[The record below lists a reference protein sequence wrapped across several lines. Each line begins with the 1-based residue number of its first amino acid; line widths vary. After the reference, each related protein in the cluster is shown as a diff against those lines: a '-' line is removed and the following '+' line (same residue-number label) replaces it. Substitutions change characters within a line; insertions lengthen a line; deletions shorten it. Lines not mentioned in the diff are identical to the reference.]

1 MLIYPLHCRLPPPS
15 FKMWLFS
22 DGQGNFD
29 PLRLL
34 WSETPFNR
42 SSMQEFKLIL
52 SLRPQPLCWD
62 AQSKLK
68 LFEAARVADSQ
79 QSWKHFLMLTF
90 SASDLLLMGC
100 TPIFFQCVYVEGDVC
115 LILKNSSFF
124 ISFQE
129 NYAVCKLPCLCLYFR
144 FFLSFFSE
152 TDWHPALCGSPF
164 KVSPTMILV
173 ALFLDSESVRLHS
186 GTPQ

>member
-115 LILKNSSFF
+115 LILKNSSFLF
-124 ISFQE
+124 LFKKIMQFANYLVCACISD
-129 NYAVCKLPCLCLYFR
+129 
-144 FFLSFFSE
+144 FFFPFFSE

>member
-115 LILKNSSFF
+115 LILKNSSFLF
-124 ISFQE
+124 LFKKIMQFANYLVCACISDFSF
-129 NYAVCKLPCLCLYFR
+129 L
-144 FFLSFFSE
+144 FFLRQ
-152 TDWHPALCGSPF
+152 TDTL
-164 KVSPTMILV
+164 LYV
-173 ALFLDSESVRLHS
+173 ALLLKSLLLWFWLLCS
-186 GTPQ
+186 

>member
-68 LFEAARVADSQ
+68 LFEAARDADSQ

-100 TPIFFQCVYVEGDVC
+100 TPIFFSSVC
-115 LILKNSSFF
+115 AWKGMSVWYLRT
-124 ISFQE
+124 
-129 NYAVCKLPCLCLYFR
+129 AVLYFFSR
-144 FFLSFFSE
+144 KLCSLQITLFAPVFQIFFPLFFLRQ
-152 TDWHPALCGSPF
+152 TDTL
-164 KVSPTMILV
+164 LYV
-173 ALFLDSESVRLHS
+173 ALLLKSLLLWFWLLCS
-186 GTPQ
+186 